1 MPPPKK
7 KKPNAKDSNKSD
19 SATTNSKREDRGMRN
34 EYAKILRHADTAG
47 AELRDARIG
56 ENLSKVDGVFKKLS
70 SKSDGSASVMA
81 MDASVIRLVDGMN
94 RFKCVELSQS
104 SRFICPC

>member
-7 KKPNAKDSNKSD
+7 KPNTKTNKSH
-19 SATTNSKREDRGMRN
+19 SATANSKREDRGMRN
-34 EYAKILRHADTAG
+34 EYAKILRRADTDDG
-47 AELRDARIG
+47 EISAEMRDVRIG
-56 ENLSKVDGVFKKLS
+56 ENLSKVDGLFKKLS

-94 RFKCVELSQS
+94 RIQVY
-104 SRFICPC
+104 

>member
-7 KKPNAKDSNKSD
+7 KPNTKTNKSH

-34 EYAKILRHADTAG
+34 EYAKILRHADTDDG
-47 AELRDARIG
+47 EISAEMRDVRIG
-56 ENLSKVDGVFKKLS
+56 ENLSKVDGLFKKLS

-94 RFKCVELSQS
+94 RIQVY
-104 SRFICPC
+104 